1 MIHKLT
7 DVLALSDDASSGF
20 GLPAKSQTVVQHG
33 AGVDLTK
40 YEGAFGWAISAGT
53 FGGSAT
59 LDAVIED
66 SADNSSFATLATPIA
81 ITQMTAAGFTVLQS
95 RVRAIPR
102 RYVRITVTPAT
113 AAVVFSAVFI
123 GQPRSL

>member
-7 DVLALSDDASSGF
+7 EVLALSDDSSSGS
-20 GLPAKSQTVVQHG
+20 GLPAKSQTVAQHS
-33 AGVDLTK
+33 AGVDLTAYK
-40 YEGAFGWAISAGT
+40 GAFGWAISAGT
-53 FGGSAT
+53 FGSSAT

-81 ITQMTAAGFTVLQS
+81 ITQMTAAGFVVLES
-95 RVRAIPR
+95 RVRRIPR

-113 AAVVFSAVFI
+113 AAVVFSATFI
-123 GQPRSL
+123 GQKRAV